1 MGRSRPELGLVVV
14 LLQAQMEQ
22 ASANDWVSTFII
34 RFIAW
39 TELSGPSLKD
49 HVLNLPVESGVEAGR
64 RHDGFWLAGASST
77 ENWWDRASGFT
88 FLEPRQ

>member
-1 MGRSRPELGLVVV
+1 MGLSRAELGLVVV

-39 TELSGPSLKD
+39 TGLSGLSLKD
-49 HVLNLPVESGVEAGR
+49 LGLNLPVESGLDAGR
-64 RHDGFWLAGASST
+64 RHGFWLAGASST
-77 ENWWDRASGFT
+77 ENWWDRASGFM